1 MTKSSSHSLAGR
13 LLVAMPGIGDPRF
26 ERAVIFLCLHDAQHA
41 MGLTVNR
48 PIEGLTFA
56 KLLEK
61 LDAGPATRPRTDLV
75 LMGGPVEPERGF
87 VLHTDDYLHE
97 PGSVPVP
104 GGMALTATREVL
116 EAMAMDNPHPR
127 RAVLALG
134 HAGWAPG
141 QLEDEIR
148 ANVWLT
154 CDADEDLLFD
164 DDHAHKWTRSLAKI
178 GISAENLSVQAGRA

>member
-1 MTKSSSHSLAGR
+1 MTGASSDSLAGR

-26 ERAVIFLCLHDAQHA
+26 ERAVVFLCLHDDTHA

-56 KLLEK
+56 RLLER
-61 LDAGPATRPRTDLV
+61 LDVKTPVRTRDDLV

-87 VLHTDDYLHE
+87 VLHTDDYRHE
-97 PGSVPVP
+97 PATVPVA
-104 GGMALTATREVL
+104 GGLGLTATRDVL
-116 EAMAMDNPHPR
+116 EAMAGDCPHPR

-134 HAGWAPG
+134 YAGWAPG
-141 QLEDEIR
+141 QLENEIL

-164 DDHAHKWTRSLAKI
+164 DDHEHKWTRSMAKI
-178 GISAENLSVQAGRA
+178 GIAVEHLSGQAGRA

>member
-1 MTKSSSHSLAGR
+1 MSDGMTHSLAGR
-13 LLVAMPGIGDPRF
+13 LLVAMPGIEDPRF
-26 ERAVIFLCLHDAQHA
+26 ERAVVFLCLHDEQHA

-56 KLLEK
+56 KLLER
-61 LDAGPATRPRTDLV
+61 LDAKPAARQRDDLV

-87 VLHTDDYLHE
+87 VLHTADYLRD
-97 PGSVPVP
+97 PGSVAVP
-104 GGMALTATREVL
+104 GGLALTATREVL
-116 EAMAMDNPHPR
+116 EAMAADSPHPR

-154 CDADEDLLFD
+154 CEADEDLLFD

-178 GISAENLSVQAGRA
+178 GVSAEHLSPQAGRA